1 MTVKASGPLSFDND
15 IEAEFG
21 ENPSRSLG
29 SYRTTHPDFQ
39 NKNCGSLTDLPL
51 DTGIP
56 KSGEIKFSDFYGKKL
71 NIVVDYYSVAEN
83 RQTSGASS
91 MAATARYVSQNAK
104 VKIVGGYQNK
114 PTAILNQGTYN
125 LTNATTNTSWQGGK
139 KVFINVN
146 NTIGGEKSTSQAG
159 RNIVALRTGG
169 WPAGTSLQI
178 DIGSS
183 GRLQG
188 GGGDGRQGV
197 SNSGTPVQALPG
209 SSALGVE
216 YPAVIA
222 NSGIIRC
229 GYGGGGGGA
238 GSWSDPNK
246 SKTDYGRSGGGGG
259 GGAGI
264 PAGGGGPA
272 NSGGYGGTVSTGTA
286 GQGGTFDA
294 GGNQGNGF
302 GVGADHGVGGGGG
315 GNGRNGGDINDNP
328 TNGTAGSPNRGA
340 GGAAGPNGYGI
351 IFGSNS
357 VQSGSSGNKTVPSN
371 QGGVIVGGIFQI

>member
-1 MTVKASGPLSFDND
+1 MTIKASGQLSFDND

-29 SYRTTHPDFQ
+29 SYRNTHPDFG

-56 KSGEIKFSDFYGKKL
+56 KSGEIKFSDFYGKQL
-71 NIVVDYYSVAEN
+71 NIVIDYYSVAEN
-83 RQTSGASS
+83 RQTSGNAT
-91 MAATARYVSQNAK
+91 MAATARYVSNNAK
-104 VKIVGGYQNK
+104 VKIVGDYQTK
-114 PTAILNQGTYN
+114 PTAILNPGTYN

-146 NTIGGEKSTSQAG
+146 TTIGGKKSTNQAG
-159 RNIVALRTGG
+159 RNFVALRTGG
-169 WPAGTSLQI
+169 WPAGTSLRI

-188 GGGDGRQGV
+188 AGGDGRQGV

-246 SKTDYGRSGGGGG
+246 NKTDYGRSGGGGG

-264 PAGGGGPA
+264 PAGAGGAPNG
-272 NSGGYGGTVSTGTA
+272 GGYGGTVSVA
-286 GQGGTFDA
+286 A
-294 GGNQGNGF
+294 GGGAGDANNGGF
-302 GVGADHGVGGGGG
+302 GGGGADHGVGGGQGG
-315 GNGRNGGDINDNP
+315 SGGNGGDIVDNP

-357 VQSGSSGNKTVPSN
+357 VQSSSSGNTTVAGN
-371 QGGVIVGGIFQI
+371 QGGVIVGGIF